1 MAGAPMISLLTTVLV
16 GLLLLPSSS
25 FLLHTR
31 GLLSLSNTQLRHSSS
46 TTTTLH
52 STASTSTI
60 PRLHECQECSE
71 KFQSR
76 NALFRHIR
84 DAHTDVPDIEVLSTT
99 VIVRYGYIILDDTQ
113 TNNAS
118 DGSNSDTPK
127 NELVANMIHESFQ
140 HCLSEFIQHH
150 KCNPSE
156 MMTTALTSSCAAKN
170 RQPSLRQDAE
180 VIGATSEVLSFN
192 FKFGCTGTIIKRWRE
207 YTSSGQLYGDMQAWL
222 VEATNCNKICIHSL
236 DALVPRSKKFFSE
249 RGCSQRSYRYILPLR
264 WILYDDTG
272 KKLTSSELDEVQT
285 WWSMIIARSSA
296 ELKRGHQQRGSS
308 YVSPPDFIKRLKQA
322 LKAVESQTI
331 PNRRLRRQKAYD
343 TDYENSSDMEENSL
357 DDLTPTAEL
366 GTNDRAFRLSPGR
379 FGQLWRKERRCWSNF
394 CHPSLKGLES
404 SPGHEAVWRTID
416 RAKIVGFIDDSDDTN
431 YTEKDFTRNMHAVIE
446 FCGDGFVVGQ
456 IPRMLSSVIALT
468 NGWLP
473 SNFFDYT
480 TRPDV
485 YHPAPPMIPY
495 LRGNLYFHAAR
506 FHFHELTGIGND
518 VVQSDPI
525 IAGTDKEIQWEVN
538 LRNNLLQDTKTD
550 FTLENEWLDELRV
563 NCRSMQSEMKL
574 VLSDSNSDTDRSA
587 VSILNTD
594 QLSKLSPVPESYNV
608 VLIKLRDIVSNE
620 EWPATSGARS
630 KVIKATGSSEKMLT
644 TKKGAV
650 ASVFPGVQSGSFT
663 IVNEELLG
671 IDSDIPIPH
680 ANGLF
685 PELVKLV
692 FELEKQIIDENETPL
707 PGAEGMHRTSPL
719 VKRLPSTHCA
729 VNRNAQFTPHV
740 DSGRGQGQTLSMI
753 VGLGDYTG
761 GETLVEGVPYK
772 IRYEPLEFNGWKQ
785 LHWTAP
791 FLGERFSLV
800 YFTPATTLADDEEE
814 SSATSTLVGSSEDD
828 RAAMLAD
835 ANSKLL
841 SCILKNPLQFRA
853 ESTDAL
859 VIIELLESQSCAYQ
873 AKMQGFTLDNHACA
887 LDIGAHIGVFSR
899 LVLSKGCKHILAYE
913 PEPSNFEL
921 LVQNLDTDGLE
932 DASLQPII
940 ELFTEAVAH
949 GPSKTRKLVRARNQ
963 NDGTQNTWRHS
974 LEEYSQYVDKT
985 TDMPSASQLK
995 ILERIDVT
1003 SIPFFNEALVPGVT
1017 LAKLDCEGA
1026 EIDILL
1032 SEEAARPSSW
1042 LDVTDLVVEWSFTKE
1057 RRVSVFH
1064 RAIKNLMDAGFAVHY
1079 EGMGSWWDS
1088 DVSALWPYPSDLVI
1102 FAHRNKKA
1110 C

>member
-1 MAGAPMISLLTTVLV
+1 MAGATMISLLNAVLV
-16 GLLLLPSSS
+16 CFLLLLPSSS
-25 FLLHTR
+25 FLLHDR
-31 GLLSLSNTQLRHSSS
+31 GLSLSNTHLRSS

-52 STASTSTI
+52 STSTTSTT

-99 VIVRYGYIILDDTQ
+99 VIVRYGYIILDDIG
-113 TNNAS
+113 
-118 DGSNSDTPK
+118 DGSNSDTQN

-140 HCLSEFIQHH
+140 HCLSEFLQHQ

-156 MMTTALTSSCAAKN
+156 MMTTALTYSTAAKN

-192 FKFGCTGTIIKRWRE
+192 FKLGCTGTIIKRWRE
-207 YTSSGQLYGDMQAWL
+207 YASSGQLYDDMQAWL
-222 VEATNCNKICIHSL
+222 VEANKYNKICLHSL

-249 RGCSQRSYRYILPLR
+249 RGCSQRSYRYMLPLR
-264 WILYDDTG
+264 WILYDNAG
-272 KKLTSSELDEVQT
+272 EKLTNSELDEVQT

-308 YVSPPDFIKRLKQA
+308 YVSPPDFIKRLKRA

-331 PNRRLRRQKAYD
+331 PNRRLRRQKAYATEYDNASD
-343 TDYENSSDMEENSL
+343 TEENSL
-357 DDLTPTAEL
+357 DDLTSTADL
-366 GTNDRAFRLSPGR
+366 DTNDRAFRLSPGR

-404 SPGHEAVWRTID
+404 SPGHEAIWRTID
-416 RAKIVGFIDDSDDTN
+416 RSKIVGFINDIDDTN
-431 YTEKDFTRNMHAVIE
+431 NTGKDFTHNMHAVIE
-446 FCGDGFVVGQ
+446 FCGDGFVFGQ
-456 IPRMLSSVIALT
+456 IPRVLSSVIALT

-485 YHPAPPMIPY
+485 YQPGPPMIPY
-495 LRGNLYFHAAR
+495 VRGNLYFHTAR

-518 VVQSDPI
+518 VIQFDPI

-538 LRNNLLQDTKTD
+538 LRNKLLRDKQPIDIA
-550 FTLENEWLDELRV
+550 FENEWLDELRV
-563 NCRSMQSEMKL
+563 NCESMQTEMKL
-574 VLSDSNSDTDRSA
+574 VSSDSNSDTNRPPDR
-587 VSILNTD
+587 ILDTD
-594 QLSKLSPVPESYNV
+594 QLSKLSPIPSESYKV
-608 VLIKLRDIVSNE
+608 VLSKLRDIASNA

-630 KVIKATGSSEKMLT
+630 KVIKAAGSSGSSEKILT

-671 IDSDIPIPH
+671 IDSGIPIPH
-680 ANGLF
+680 ANSLF
-685 PELVKLV
+685 PELVKVV
-692 FELEKQIIDENETPL
+692 FELEKQIIDENEAPL

-753 VGLGDYTG
+753 VGLGDYIG

-772 IRYEPLEFNGWKQ
+772 IRYDPLEFNGWKQ

-791 FLGERFSLV
+791 FQGERFSLV
-800 YFTPATTLADDEEE
+800 YFTPAMTLADDEEQA
-814 SSATSTLVGSSEDD
+814 SATSTLVGSSEDD

-835 ANSKLL
+835 ANTKLL
-841 SCILKNPLQFRA
+841 SCVLKNPLQFRT

-859 VIIELLESQSCAYQ
+859 VIIELLDSESCAYQ
-873 AKMQGFTLDNHACA
+873 AEIQGFTLDNHDCA

-899 LVLSKGCKHILAYE
+899 LMLSKGCKHIICYE

-921 LVQNLDTDGLE
+921 LVQNLDTVGLE

-940 ELFTEAVAH
+940 ELHAEAVAH
-949 GPSKTRKLVRARNQ
+949 GPSQTRKLVRARNQ
-963 NDGTQNTWRHS
+963 NDGTENTWRHS

-985 TDMPSASQLK
+985 TNLPSASQLK

-1003 SIPFFNEALVPGVT
+1003 TIPFFGGALVPGVT
-1017 LAKLDCEGA
+1017 LVKLDCEGA

-1042 LDVTDLVVEWSFTKE
+1042 LDVTDFVVEWSFTKE
-1057 RRVSVFH
+1057 RRVSVF
-1064 RAIKNLMDAGFAVHY
+1064 RKAVKNLMDAGFAVYY

-1088 DVSALWPYPSDLVI
+1088 DMSALWPYPSDLVI
-1102 FAHRNKKA
+1102 FAHRNKTTS
-1110 C
+1110 